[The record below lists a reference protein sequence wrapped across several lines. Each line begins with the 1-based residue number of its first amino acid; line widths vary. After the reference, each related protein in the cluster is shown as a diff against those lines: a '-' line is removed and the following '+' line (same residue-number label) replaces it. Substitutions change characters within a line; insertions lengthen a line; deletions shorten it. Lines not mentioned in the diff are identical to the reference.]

1 MLEGIPLP
9 ATETSEDAH
18 TPPQRTGADADA
30 DAEEGA
36 RASHERIQLHQFATD
51 VIG

>member
-1 MLEGIPLP
+1 MLHVCLK
-9 ATETSEDAH
+9 AFLF
-18 TPPQRTGADADA
+18 PQRTGADADA